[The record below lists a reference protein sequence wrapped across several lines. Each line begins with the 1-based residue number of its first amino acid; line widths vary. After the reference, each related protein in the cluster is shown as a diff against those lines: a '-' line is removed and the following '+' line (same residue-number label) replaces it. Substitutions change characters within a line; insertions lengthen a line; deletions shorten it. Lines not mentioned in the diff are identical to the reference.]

1 MNKLSCRV
9 EELGDVEGG
18 FVISL
23 HTVIL
28 DVCITVVISTSQ
40 HIVPLPLSCVK
51 NMCYTQISQT
61 RTLQSC
67 FPKRDLASHCSKSP
81 VSLCVCVC
89 LCLLTRLQYRYQA
102 RPGRRVCTE
111 LRVHSRKAV
120 PDPMFQVWCNHCL
133 GPPAPPCT
141 GSCFWTSPPRTW
153 LTSDVQVCAVVSATA
168 AAWGVP
174 ECIIWLTMNWH
185 LYNESIV
192 NPLSHFQ
199 QQCEKLCF

>member
-23 HTVIL
+23 YTVIL

-81 VSLCVCVC
+81 VSLCVCVYVYS
-89 LCLLTRLQYRYQA
+89 LVSNIDTRPDLVDVCVLYSGSTPEKLFQIQCSRCDVITVWVH
-102 RPGRRVCTE
+102 PHRRV
-111 LRVHSRKAV
+111 RV
-120 PDPMFQVWCNHCL
+120 
-133 GPPAPPCT
+133 PAF
-141 GSCFWTSPPRTW
+141 GLHHR
-153 LTSDVQVCAVVSATA
+153 
-168 AAWGVP
+168 G
-174 ECIIWLTMNWH
+174 H
-185 LYNESIV
+185 G
-192 NPLSHFQ
+192 
-199 QQCEKLCF
+199 